1 MSVGAPGPGL
11 TLTLPDGSRLR
22 VQHAQALADAL
33 RGWGREPGGLVALAT
48 DDGRALQAGGDMA
61 RGFQLCWLDGEAPPL
76 RSERATLSRAEVL
89 RRLQALLAA
98 PGDVGPRA
106 GWRRGRRWR
115 SEAELAARRSR
126 SPWAYWRR
134 WALLLLALQLVPAVF
149 VAVGLWEQGRT
160 DRFLDGAV
168 RHEARVV
175 SNQPDAGGSSRRR
188 VTLRLVDGPGTY
200 ELVARKGNV
209 ARAQP
214 GDADAIWLA
223 RDGRWKA
230 ESLLCF
236 YCGNGIAGAGL
247 LFHGL
252 TLLALGFTAWQDRF
266 RPPAPDRFAAL
277 QAAARPSG
285 TMPA

>member
-1 MSVGAPGPGL
+1 MSVGVPAPGL
-11 TLTLPDGSRLR
+11 TLTLPDGSHLR

-33 RGWGREPGGLVALAT
+33 RGWGREPGGPVALAT
-48 DDGRALQAGGDMA
+48 DDGRTLQAGGDMA
-61 RGFQLCWLDGEAPPL
+61 RGFQLRWLDGEAPPL

-89 RRLQALLAA
+89 RRLQALLAT
-98 PGDVGPRA
+98 PGDAGPRA
-106 GWRRGRRWR
+106 GWRRGWRWR
-115 SEAELAARRSR
+115 SEADLAARRSR
-126 SPWAYWRR
+126 SPWAYWRH
-134 WALLLLALQLVPAVF
+134 WALLLLALQVVPAVF
-149 VAVGLWEQGRT
+149 TAVGLWEQGRT
-160 DRFLDGAV
+160 DRFLAGAV

-175 SNQPDAGGSSRRR
+175 SNEPDAGGASRRR

-200 ELVARKGNV
+200 ALIVRKGNV

-214 GDADAIWLA
+214 GDADAIWVA

-236 YCGNGIAGAGL
+236 SCGNGIAGAGL

-252 TLLALGFTAWQDRF
+252 TLMALGFTAWQDRF
-266 RPPAPDRFAAL
+266 RPPAPDRFAPL
-277 QAAARPSG
+277 QAPAQPSE

>member
-1 MSVGAPGPGL
+1 MSFGAPGPGL

-61 RGFQLCWLDGEAPPL
+61 RGFQLRWLDGEAPPL

-98 PGDVGPRA
+98 PDDAGPRA
-106 GWRRGRRWR
+106 AWRRGRRWC
-115 SEAELAARRSR
+115 SEADLAARRSR

-134 WALLLLALQLVPAVF
+134 WALLLLALQVVPAVF
-149 VAVGLWEQGRT
+149 TGIGLWEQGRT

-175 SNQPDAGGSSRRR
+175 SNQPDAAGSSRRR

-200 ELVARKGNV
+200 ELVVRKGNV

-214 GDADAIWLA
+214 GDADAVWVA

-252 TLLALGFTAWQDRF
+252 TLMALGFTAWQDRF

-277 QAAARPSG
+277 QNGPQPSE

>member
-1 MSVGAPGPGL
+1 MSVGAPDPGL
-11 TLTLPDGSRLR
+11 TLTLPDGSRQR

-61 RGFQLCWLDGEAPPL
+61 RGFQLRWLDGEAAPL

-98 PGDVGPRA
+98 PDDAGPRA
-106 GWRRGRRWR
+106 GWRCGRRWR
-115 SEAELAARRSR
+115 SEADLAARHSC
-126 SPWAYWRR
+126 SPQTYWRR

-149 VAVGLWEQGRT
+149 TVVGLWEQGRT

-188 VTLRLVDGPGTY
+188 VMLRLVDGPGTY
-200 ELVARKGNV
+200 ELIGRKGRV
-209 ARAQP
+209 TRAQP
-214 GDADAIWLA
+214 GDADAIWVA

-230 ESLLCF
+230 ESLLCL
-236 YCGNGIAGAGL
+236 YCGNAIAGMGL
-247 LFHGL
+247 MFHGL
-252 TLLALGFTAWQDRF
+252 TLMAMFLKARQERF

-277 QAAARPSG
+277 QTRARPSG